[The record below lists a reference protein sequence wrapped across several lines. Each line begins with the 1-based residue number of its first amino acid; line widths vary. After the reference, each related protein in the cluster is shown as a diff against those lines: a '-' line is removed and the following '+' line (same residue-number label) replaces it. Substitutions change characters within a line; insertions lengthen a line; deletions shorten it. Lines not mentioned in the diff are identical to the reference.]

1 MTARDEILEVLPD
14 LEFRNG
20 DNTFTLEQV
29 IEELRRR
36 GSGYSERT
44 IRTHVTS
51 RMCVDRGQPHHAVVY
66 DDLER
71 VDRGRY
77 RRVRG
82 N

>member
-1 MTARDEILEVLPD
+1 MTARDEILAVLPD

-20 DNTFTLEQV
+20 DGTFSVDDVVGALQ
-29 IEELRRR
+29 RR
-36 GSGYSERT
+36 GSQYSERT

-66 DDLER
+66 DDLKR

-77 RRVRG
+77 RRVNRD
-82 N
+82 